1 MNEASRTSFLDMLFV
16 LILVFILLPHQ
27 PEIAKEETLEPKGNL
42 IIEVS
47 WPDHMN
53 VDVDLWVQ
61 GPTGPPVGYSAKNSR
76 YLDLLRDDLGR
87 VNDLG
92 NLNYE
97 IVYGRD
103 VPSGDYIIN
112 LHLYNNRNAG
122 AWPVIPVDLTVFTD
136 TPNSSKTRVIEE
148 RVKLNFEGEEITAV
162 RFYFDTETGQIRDRN
177 YVFRPVRSS

>member
-1 MNEASRTSFLDMLFV
+1 MLFV

-27 PEIAKEETLEPKGNL
+27 PEIAKEEVLEPKGNL

-61 GPTGPPVGYSAKNSR
+61 GPTSSPVGYSSKNGE

-103 VPSGDYIIN
+103 VPSGDYTIN
-112 LHLYNNRNAG
+112 LHLYNNRNTSE
-122 AWPVIPVDLTVFTD
+122 WPVVPVDLTVFTD
-136 TPNSSKTRVIEE
+136 TNSSSKTKVIQEH
-148 RVKLNFEGEEITAV
+148 VKLHFEGEEITVV
-162 RFYFDTETGQIRDRN
+162 RFYFDTETGKITDRN
-177 YVFRPVRSS
+177 YVFRALRSR